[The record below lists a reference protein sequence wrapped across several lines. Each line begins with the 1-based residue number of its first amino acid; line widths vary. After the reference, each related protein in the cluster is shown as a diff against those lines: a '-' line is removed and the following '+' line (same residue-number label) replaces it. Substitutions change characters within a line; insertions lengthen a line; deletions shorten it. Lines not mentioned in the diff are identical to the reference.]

1 MRWVYYNELFLNV
14 IGNLPASV
22 VYGSIFEH
30 TKKKMPWF
38 ALFITMS
45 TNLLGFTFIIIAAIF
60 RFKKKDNVNIIEE
73 KDINDQSKK
82 QE

>member
-1 MRWVYYNELFLNV
+1 
-14 IGNLPASV
+14 
-22 VYGSIFEH
+22 
-30 TKKKMPWF
+30 MPWF

-60 RFKKKDNVNIIEE
+60 RFKKKDNVNIIEG